1 MYWKGKIQPG
11 VSKALVSQVD
21 FYKTM
26 ARLVNAKVQS
36 NEAVDSED
44 QLHTW
49 LGKNQ
54 NGRTWLF
61 EESYTFSLRKNG
73 WKFITP
79 VEGTVPAWFA
89 NKKVESGLSN
99 VVQLYNL
106 EQDPSEQKNV
116 AEQYPALVKE
126 FQQQLKIIRQ
136 PPNKK

>member
-1 MYWKGKIQPG
+1 
-11 VSKALVSQVD
+11 
-21 FYKTM
+21 
-26 ARLVNAKVQS
+26 
-36 NEAVDSED
+36 
-44 QLHTW
+44 
-49 LGKNQ
+49 
-54 NGRTWLF
+54 LF
-61 EESYTFSLRKNG
+61 EESYTFSLRKNS

-126 FQQQLKIIRQ
+126 FQQQLRIIRQ